1 MDAVRFT
8 VVGIEHLHAFELVD
22 GLLGAGA
29 VDVGHAA
36 RPGPLLDMYEQWR
49 TDSPRLDTDE
59 ALTRGDVD
67 LVVLAGVPAER
78 AAHAITALDAGR
90 SVLSDKPGVTT
101 LDQLTDV
108 IAAEMYG
115 DQRWWVL
122 FSERFGN
129 RAVTEAIARAH
140 AGAIGRIVDV
150 VGLGPHTL
158 AADSRPDWFW
168 SPAQSGGILGDI
180 ATHQID
186 QFCATVDPACETEIH
201 VTSSSVGNVAC
212 PDHPEMEDIGRLS
225 LEGGGATGNH
235 RVDYLTA
242 AGLGS
247 WGDCRL
253 MITGTEGT
261 LEVRANID
269 PTGDDGGEHLIQV
282 DASGTTRIDTSGVA
296 IDWAQRLL
304 ADLVDGGDRLM
315 SAAHVHRVCRL
326 ALTAQHEA
334 TTWPSRPDG

>member
-1 MDAVRFT
+1 MGAVRFT
-8 VVGIEHLHAFELVD
+8 VVGIEHLHVFELVQ
-22 GLLGAGA
+22 GLLDAGA

-36 RPGPLLDMYEQWR
+36 EPGPLRDLYEGWR
-49 TDSPRLDTDE
+49 TESPQLTTEE
-59 ALTRGDVD
+59 ALTGGDVD
-67 LVVLAGVPAER
+67 LVVLAGVPSER
-78 AAHAITALDAGR
+78 AAHAISALDAER

-108 IAAEMYG
+108 ISAEMYG
-115 DQRWWVL
+115 AQRWWVL

-129 RAVTEAIARAH
+129 RSVTEAVARARS
-140 AGAIGRIVDV
+140 GAIGRIVDV

-168 SPAQSGGILGDI
+168 SPERSGGILGDI

-186 QFCATVDPACETEIH
+186 QFCAIVDPACATEIH
-201 VTSSSVGNVAC
+201 VTASSVGNVAC
-212 PDHPEMEDIGRLS
+212 SDHPEMEDIGRFS

-242 AGLGS
+242 AGLGT

-253 MITGTEGT
+253 MITGTDGT

-269 PTGDDGGEHLIQV
+269 PAGADGGEHLIQV
-282 DASGTTRIDTSGVA
+282 DASGTTRIDTSGVE

-304 ADLVDGGDRLM
+304 ADLADGGDRLM
-315 SAAHVHRVCRL
+315 PAAHVHRVCRL
-326 ALTAQHEA
+326 ALIAQHEA
-334 TTWPSRPDG
+334 TGWPDPTAG